1 LWALR
6 PHFFVLPALAALAGA
21 ASAEPAALSWRS
33 VLAAVIAAA
42 GWGAGQLLND
52 FLDRASDAINAP
64 DRAMVAGRLTPRWA
78 VVGAVLLASLA
89 LGATVEVHPRAWV
102 LASLG
107 GALLLLYDAAKRWP
121 LLGNLAH
128 GALMATVAS
137 IGRASVA
144 PLDLDLTW
152 SAFVRDALFGG
163 WRTQIAVFAIA
174 AWYLQSNY
182 EKDRRGDRAAGDMT
196 LAVVLSVRGSATLR
210 ACGILVTVLVTARLM
225 GSSVSWQLL
234 LAGGAL
240 GLGSTVSSLRR
251 GTDQGAIE
259 GYRFAVFASIVCLM
273 ALSAP
278 LVGFG
283 GTAALLSASFVT
295 VAIAFRR
302 SPNP

>member
-1 LWALR
+1 M
-6 PHFFVLPALAALAGA
+6 GA
-21 ASAEPAALSWRS
+21 S
-33 VLAAVIAAA
+33 VT
-42 GWGAGQLLND
+42 
-52 FLDRASDAINAP
+52 R
-64 DRAMVAGRLTPRWA
+64 
-78 VVGAVLLASLA
+78 
-89 LGATVEVHPRAWV
+89 
-102 LASLG
+102 
-107 GALLLLYDAAKRWP
+107 GALLFSYDTAKRWP

-144 PLDLDLTW
+144 PIDLDTAW
-152 SAFVRDALFGG
+152 SAFVRDALLGG
-163 WRTQIAVFAIA
+163 WQTQMAVSSIA

-182 EKDRRGDRAAGDMT
+182 EKDRRGDRAAGDTT

-210 ACGILVTVLVTARLM
+210 AAGILAIVLGTIHFL

-240 GLGSTVSSLRR
+240 GLGSTVSSLLS

-278 LVGFG
+278 LVGVG
-283 GTAALLSASFVT
+283 EQQ
-295 VAIAFRR
+295 RC
-302 SPNP
+302 